1 MEVSASTPDGN
12 WLRILTAV
20 LLIGLAAI
28 LGCQPD
34 PEPAPAAETIDP
46 EEQVVE
52 APVEPAAPP
61 TRGAVEE
68 RAERLAGRLMDA
80 INDGD
85 AAVLAEL
92 SAIPPEIPDPA
103 QGAAALEDYRAYF
116 GGSAVQGVEQVH
128 REASG
133 DTWEGEDLRLI
144 FELVATNG
152 TRKPV
157 LVYYEA
163 RFDTLRAFDEFL
175 RYSNR
180 AHAYA
185 SAVVEAIRVS
195 DPEELALLLT
205 IDDVTYP
212 VSLARE
218 AISHYAERFDL
229 GTLTV
234 TFTGL
239 EPRDRFSFDRAF
251 LFSIRGSRDG
261 RTQSNS
267 VRLVPG
273 DGLLSWKDPLIPTA
287 PAV

>member
-1 MEVSASTPDGN
+1 MEVSASTPGVS
-12 WLRILTAV
+12 WLRRFTAV

-28 LGCQPD
+28 VGCQPD
-34 PEPAPAAETIDP
+34 PEPAPAAETTDP

-116 GGSAVQGVEQVH
+116 GGSAVQGVEQVN
-128 REASG
+128 RETSG
-133 DTWEGEDLRLI
+133 GAWEGHDLRLVY
-144 FELVATNG
+144 ELVAANG
-152 TRKPV
+152 IRKPV

-163 RFDTLRAFDEFL
+163 RFDTLRAYDEFL

-185 SAVVEAIRVS
+185 SAVVEAIRES
-195 DPEELALLLT
+195 DPEELAMLLT

-212 VSLARE
+212 LSLARD
-218 AISHYAERFDL
+218 AIADYEERFDL
-229 GTLTV
+229 ETLTV

-251 LFSIRGSRDG
+251 LFSVRGSKDG

-267 VRLVPG
+267 VRLTPG